1 MELSVQVRLIPVV
14 DTAIATRLD
23 GATGVPPPVGVGVAV
38 AVAVAVAVGLAVGVG
53 VGVIVA
59 PGVGVGVGVDC
70 EEVFALAVFDQ
81 ADPPAALVA

>member
-1 MELSVQVRLIPVV
+1 MELSIQVRLIPVV

-23 GATGVPPPVGVGVAV
+23 GATGAPPVGVGVAV

-70 EEVFALAVFDQ
+70 EGVFALAVFDQ

>member
-23 GATGVPPPVGVGVAV
+23 GATGVPPTVGVGVAV
-38 AVAVAVAVGLAVGVG
+38 AVAVGVAVGVG

-81 ADPPAALVA
+81 AEPPAALVA

>member
-1 MELSVQVRLIPVV
+1 MELSCQVRLIPVV
-14 DTAIATRLD
+14 DTAIATRFD
-23 GATGVPPPVGVGVAV
+23 GATGAPPVGVGVAV
-38 AVAVAVAVGLAVGVG
+38 AVAVGVAVGVG

-81 ADPPAALVA
+81 AEPPAALVA

>member
-1 MELSVQVRLIPVV
+1 MELSIQVRLIPVV

-23 GATGVPPPVGVGVAV
+23 GATGVPPTVGVGV

-53 VGVIVA
+53 VGVTVA

-81 ADPPAALVA
+81 AEPPAALVA